1 MMAVDSKQNGTNG
14 ASANGSRTKSN
25 RKRPSSLMAHAS
37 ALPTVEHSLEEFIAK
52 ANQTLVDVSTWG
64 NADAEAKAA
73 EEARRQQDALRMK
86 AAETQLREGE
96 ARETSLRRQLDGLQ
110 GKLAEAE
117 ARAAVASTTAG
128 SAANDAAL
136 QQLRDQ
142 IEMAEAQRKAA
153 DLEKQQLARQ
163 LKDAKEEVAVVRAT
177 TTMQAV
183 SVPVEVDNSEALERI
198 RIAEAKAAKALA
210 AAKAAQAGLTVSD
223 ADLAAIESGLVVPH
237 MPAKSGAPWALIAIA
252 FVGGL
257 GIMFAVWKFALSK
270 DKAAANTPAQVQPA
284 TAPEPLAAPAA
295 APEARPTVTPIE
307 EPAAKPTVEPIEEE
321 PTAAVKEEPTAA
333 TDEAKAPDVMEE
345 PATAKQEPK
354 AEPVKA
360 KAEPVKAKAEPVKA
374 KAEPKKVVAP
384 KVKKEVSAPKK
395 EAPAPKKEAPKKE
408 TKPSV
413 VDPFGETPAPKKVAP
428 KKETKPAG
436 GGGIVDPF

>member
-1 MMAVDSKQNGTNG
+1 MAVDSKQNGTNG
-14 ASANGSRTKSN
+14 TNGTATNGARSKGN

-52 ANQTLVDVSTWG
+52 ANQTLVDVSSWG

-86 AAETQLREGE
+86 AAETQMREGE
-96 ARETSLRRQLDGLQ
+96 QREISLRRQLDGLQ

-136 QQLRDQ
+136 QALRDQ
-142 IEMAEAQRKAA
+142 IEMAEAQRKSAE
-153 DLEKQQLARQ
+153 LEKQQLAKA

-177 TTMQAV
+177 TSMPAV
-183 SVPVEVDNSEALERI
+183 SVPVEVDNSEALERV

-223 ADLAAIESGLVVPH
+223 ADLAAIESGLVVPAA
-237 MPAKSGAPWALIAIA
+237 PSKGGAPWALIAVA
-252 FVGGL
+252 FIGGL
-257 GIMFAVWKFALSK
+257 GIMFAVWKLVLSK
-270 DKAAANTPAQVQPA
+270 DDAAKPAANQPAQVQPA
-284 TAPEPLAAPAA
+284 TAPETNTAPAA
-295 APEARPTVTPIE
+295 APAVAPTESAKPTVTPIE
-307 EPAAKPTVEPIEEE
+307 EPAAAKPTVEPIEEPAAATEE
-321 PTAAVKEEPTAA
+321 PKAAAKEEPKAAAVMEEPKAVKEEPKKVET
-333 TDEAKAPDVMEE
+333 
-345 PATAKQEPK
+345 
-354 AEPVKA
+354 
-360 KAEPVKAKAEPVKA
+360 
-374 KAEPKKVVAP
+374 KAEPKKAVT
-384 KVKKEVSAPKK
+384 KVAPKK
-395 EAPAPKKEAPKKE
+395 EPAPKKEAPKKAS
-408 TKPSV
+408 KSAV

-428 KKETKPAG
+428 KKETKPAS

>member
-1 MMAVDSKQNGTNG
+1 MMAVDSKQNGTTNG
-14 ASANGSRTKSN
+14 ASANGARTKSN

-136 QQLRDQ
+136 QQLREQ
-142 IEMAEAQRKAA
+142 IEIAEAQRKAA
-153 DLEKQQLARQ
+153 DLEKQQLAKQ

-210 AAKAAQAGLTVSD
+210 AAKAAQAGLTVSE
-223 ADLAAIESGLVVPH
+223 ADLAAIESGLVVSH
-237 MPAKSGAPWALIAIA
+237 MPTAKGGAPWALIAVA
-252 FVGGL
+252 FIGGL

-270 DKAAANTPAQVQPA
+270 DDKAAVNTPAQVAPAAAPATDTAQPA
-284 TAPEPLAAPAA
+284 AAPAA
-295 APEARPTVTPIE
+295 APTEAKPTVTPIE
-307 EPAAKPTVEPIEEE
+307 EPAAAKPTVEPIEEE
-321 PTAAVKEEPTAA
+321 PAAAVKEEP
-333 TDEAKAPDVMEE
+333 KAPTEEVKAPAVMEE
-345 PATAKQEPK
+345 P
-354 AEPVKA
+354 
-360 KAEPVKAKAEPVKA
+360 KAKAEPVKA
-374 KAEPKKVVAP
+374 KAEPKKVAAP
-384 KVKKEVSAPKK
+384 KVKK
-395 EAPAPKKEAPKKE
+395 EAPAPKKEAPKKT
-408 TKPSV
+408 TKPAV
-413 VDPFGETPAPKKVAP
+413 VDPFGETPAPKKAAP

>member
-14 ASANGSRTKSN
+14 ATANGAKTKGN

-52 ANQTLVDVSTWG
+52 ANQTLVDVSAWG

-86 AAETQLREGE
+86 AAETQMREGE
-96 ARETSLRRQLDGLQ
+96 QREISLRRQLDGLQ

-136 QQLRDQ
+136 QALRDQ

-153 DLEKQQLARQ
+153 ELEKQNLARA

-177 TTMQAV
+177 AAMPAV
-183 SVPVEVDNSEALERI
+183 SIPIDTSDNEEALERI
-198 RIAEAKAAKALA
+198 RLAEAKAAKAIA
-210 AAKAAQAGLTVSD
+210 AAKAAQAGLNVSSD
-223 ADLAAIESGLVVPH
+223 IAAIESGLVVADVPT
-237 MPAKSGAPWALIAIA
+237 KSGGAPWALIAIA
-252 FVGGL
+252 FIGGL
-257 GIMFAVWKFALSK
+257 GIMFAVWKFVLSK
-270 DKAAANTPAQVQPA
+270 DEAKNTTAPAAATQPA
-284 TAPEPLAAPAA
+284 AAPTETVTPSTTTAPAA
-295 APEARPTVTPIE
+295 APTETKPTVTPIE
-307 EPAAKPTVEPIEEE
+307 EPAAANKPTVEPIEE
-321 PTAAVKEEPTAA
+321 PAVKEEPKAA
-333 TDEAKAPDVMEE
+333 AEETKAPTAMEE
-345 PATAKQEPK
+345 PKAAVKKEEPK
-354 AEPVKA
+354 AAVKPA
-360 KAEPVKAKAEPVKA
+360 VK
-374 KAEPKKVVAP
+374 KAEPKKV
-384 KVKKEVSAPKK
+384 APKK
-395 EAPAPKKEAPKKE
+395 ETPKKEAPKKS
-408 TKPSV
+408 TKPAV
-413 VDPFGETPAPKKVAP
+413 VDPFGETPAPKKAAP

>member
-1 MMAVDSKQNGTNG
+1 MAVDSKQNGTNG
-14 ASANGSRTKSN
+14 TNGTATNGARSKGN

-52 ANQTLVDVSTWG
+52 ANQTLVDVSSWG

-86 AAETQLREGE
+86 AAETQMREGE
-96 ARETSLRRQLDGLQ
+96 QREISLRRQLDGLQ

-136 QQLRDQ
+136 QALREQ

-153 DLEKQQLARQ
+153 ELEKQQLAKA

-177 TTMQAV
+177 TSMPAV

-223 ADLAAIESGLVVPH
+223 ADLAAIESGLVVPAA
-237 MPAKSGAPWALIAIA
+237 PSKGGAPWALIAIA
-252 FVGGL
+252 FIGGL
-257 GIMFAVWKFALSK
+257 GIMFAVWKLVLSK
-270 DKAAANTPAQVQPA
+270 DEAKPAPSQPAQVQPA
-284 TAPEPLAAPAA
+284 AAPETNTQPAAAAPAA
-295 APEARPTVTPIE
+295 AAPTEAAKPTVTPIE
-307 EPAAKPTVEPIEEE
+307 EPAAVKPTVEPIEEPAAVEE
-321 PTAAVKEEPTAA
+321 PKAAAVKEEPKAA
-333 TDEAKAPDVMEE
+333 AVMEE
-345 PATAKQEPK
+345 PKAAAKEEPK
-354 AEPVKA
+354 KVET
-360 KAEPVKAKAEPVKA
+360 
-374 KAEPKKVVAP
+374 KAEPKKAVTKAT
-384 KVKKEVSAPKK
+384 PKK
-395 EAPAPKKEAPKKE
+395 EPAPKKEAPKKAS
-408 TKPSV
+408 KSAV
-413 VDPFGETPAPKKVAP
+413 VDPFGETPAPKKAAP
-428 KKETKPAG
+428 KKETKPAS